1 MKINK
6 NVTREKC
13 RNRVKRHS
21 GAQNAEQLVPCIVCT
36 LSLRRLAVDVTNAVP
51 GVDVDSTTRNHSPAA
66 FDNNNEMKSSANR
79 LLWHVL
85 RPDHVAVCL

>member
-21 GAQNAEQLVPCIVCT
+21 GAQNAVQHVPCTVCT

-66 FDNNNEMKSSANR
+66 SDYNEMKSSANR